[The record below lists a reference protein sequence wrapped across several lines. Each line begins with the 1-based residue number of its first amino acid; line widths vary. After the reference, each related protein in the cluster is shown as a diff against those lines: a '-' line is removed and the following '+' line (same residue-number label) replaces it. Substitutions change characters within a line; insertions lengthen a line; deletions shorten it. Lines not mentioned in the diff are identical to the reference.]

1 MATTQIFINVP
12 YEMLLDRLDFA
23 IQERLFP
30 EIYFDGNALDN
41 ARQADINH
49 LATALSE
56 NNIDCTLHGPY
67 MDLSPGGVDAKVRDI
82 TLERLGKTMDLAA
95 LFKAKTVVFHPGFD
109 PWRFEE
115 YQEVWLEQSIDAW
128 KPIARKAEE
137 IFTTVAIENVF
148 EEEPRTLI
156 SLIEEV
162 NSPNFRFCFDRGH
175 YFVFSKASL
184 DRWLDPLGQ
193 YLVEVHLRDN
203 HGTRDDHLPLGDGKM
218 DFGQFFDLIGRATP
232 RPIFPVKPHQEA
244 HLWSSLKAL
253 EKYVS

>member
-12 YEMLLDRLDFA
+12 YKMLLDRLDFA
-23 IQERLFP
+23 IQERLSP

-41 ARQADINH
+41 ACQEDIDH
-49 LATALSE
+49 LAAALSE

-67 MDLSPGGVDAKVRDI
+67 MDLSPGGLDARVRKI
-82 TLERLGKTMDLAA
+82 TLERLGKTMDLAS

-115 YQEVWLEQSIDAW
+115 YRDLWLEQSIDAW

-148 EEEPRTLI
+148 EEDPRTLI
-156 SLIEEV
+156 SLIEGV
-162 NSPNFRFCFDRGH
+162 NSPNFRFCFDTGH

-193 YLVEVHLRDN
+193 HLVEVHLHDN
-203 HGTRDDHLPLGDGKM
+203 HGTRDDHLPLGDGNM
-218 DFGQFFDLIGRATP
+218 DFGEFFDLIGRTTP
-232 RPIFPVKPHQEA
+232 RPIFTVEPHQEA